1 MRFLRQS
8 FLLPLPQCSGGL
20 VTRLVSA
27 KSLSCVNPLHALP
40 DVAFPPVG
48 RLGLTSPR
56 STVVCDATTAT
67 CPSRVASLVARF
79 PIPCVLPYVCGL
91 PYGLVI
97 WSKPPDHARAF
108 GHPVP
113 RSGHVTRRQMALPSS
128 RATPMHT
135 CPALSPQWGP
145 LHSPKRLRDC
155 CLPVPGNRRLPTT
168 LHFSG
173 LNHAACILAPS
184 SSVRPLLG
192 VHVAVAP
199 DLLARL

>member
-1 MRFLRQS
+1 MSGRAVRAAQRWASAAAGSGSAADAVGSQLPGRADGYPSGPPPDPHVRNSRMRFLRQS

-40 DVAFPPVG
+40 DGAFPPVG

-56 STVVCDATTAT
+56 STVLCDATTAT

-97 WSKPPDHARAF
+97 WSKPPEHARAF
-108 GHPVP
+108 GPPVP
-113 RSGHVTRRQMALPSS
+113 RSGHVTRSQLALPSA
-128 RATPMHT
+128 RVPPGQT
-135 CPALSPQWGP
+135 CPARRPRWCPASSP
-145 LHSPKRLRDC
+145 
-155 CLPVPGNRRLPTT
+155 
-168 LHFSG
+168 
-173 LNHAACILAPS
+173 
-184 SSVRPLLG
+184 
-192 VHVAVAP
+192 
-199 DLLARL
+199 